1 MLTLALIFNE
11 LNEKKG
17 NGGLIAVDKDGN
29 IAMTF
34 NSGGMF
40 RGYLY
45 KEQGKTSVKK
55 GVGIGKLMSKFTNT
69 HIRAAVQ
76 LIYLIPNFALSSL
89 CKASLCTII

>member
-1 MLTLALIFNE
+1 MNQSIKPRAIKQSGAGIFFFLIFFS
-11 LNEKKG
+11 
-17 NGGLIAVDKDGN
+17 
-29 IAMTF
+29 TRWC
-34 NSGGMF
+34 

-69 HIRAAVQ
+69 HIQAAVQ
-76 LIYLIPNFALSSL
+76 LIYLIPNFALSSF